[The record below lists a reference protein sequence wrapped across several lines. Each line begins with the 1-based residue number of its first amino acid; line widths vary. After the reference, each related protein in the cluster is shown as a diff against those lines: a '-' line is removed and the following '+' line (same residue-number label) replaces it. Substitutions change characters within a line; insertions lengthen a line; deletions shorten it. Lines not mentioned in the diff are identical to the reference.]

1 MFKKKDKAKKG
12 KEAEEASADAPAET
26 PAAEGGDGAE
36 GAEGESSKKKGLPIK
51 LIAIALAGLL
61 VVGGGGGGAAWFFL
75 LKPKAGDAAHAE
87 KDAHGKEKKKDKKK
101 EKGGHGEAG
110 KDGEKT
116 AGTLKEGPDG
126 VFFYTLPPLMVNMQA
141 SDGRPTFLKLE
152 VILELS
158 DEHLAEEID
167 PAMPRVEDMLQT
179 FLRELRPEDLSGSQ
193 GTFRLRQEIQ
203 RRVNLMIAPAKVNTV
218 LFGDVL
224 IT

>member
-12 KEAEEASADAPAET
+12 KGAEEALDAAAAET
-26 PAAEGGDGAE
+26 PAAEGVEGTESAE
-36 GAEGESSKKKGLPIK
+36 GDAANKKGLPIK
-51 LIAIALAGLL
+51 LIAIALAGVL
-61 VVGGGGGGAAWFFL
+61 VLGGGGGGAAWFFL
-75 LKPKAGDAAHAE
+75 LKPKAGDAAQGE
-87 KDAHGKEKKKDKKK
+87 AHGKEKKKDKKK
-101 EKGGHGEAG
+101 EKGGHGEG

-116 AGTLKEGPDG
+116 AGVLKEGPDG
-126 VFFYTLPPLMVNMQA
+126 VYFYALPPLMVNMQA
-141 SDGRPTFLKLE
+141 NDGRPTFLKLE

-158 DEHLAEEID
+158 EEHLAEEID

>member
-1 MFKKKDKAKKG
+1 MFKKKDKAKG
-12 KEAEEASADAPAET
+12 KDADEASVADASAA
-26 PAAEGGDGAE
+26 PAAEGGEGADGAE
-36 GAEGESSKKKGLPIK
+36 GDAPKKKGLPVK

-75 LKPKAGDAAHAE
+75 LKPKAGDAAHGE
-87 KDAHGKEKKKDKKK
+87 KDAGAKDKKKDKKK

>member
-12 KEAEEASADAPAET
+12 KEAEEAPDSAAAET
-26 PAAEGGDGAE
+26 PAAEGGEGADGAE
-36 GAEGESSKKKGLPIK
+36 GEAPKKKGLPIK
-51 LIAIALAGLL
+51 LIAIGLAALLL
-61 VVGGGGGGAAWFFL
+61 VGGGGGGAAWFFL
-75 LKPKAGDAAHAE
+75 MKPKAGEAAHGA
-87 KDAHGKEKKKDKKK
+87 KDAHGKDKKKDKKK
-101 EKGGHGEAG
+101 EKGGHGEG

-116 AGTLKEGPDG
+116 AGVLKEGPDG

-158 DEHLAEEID
+158 DEALAEEID